1 MRKGFIF
8 DHGRCTGCNAC
19 AAACVLENKWTVR
32 PRTILS
38 TNINVIPALPLTN
51 LSIACNHC
59 EKAVCLEGC
68 PTGAISRDN
77 LSSSVLIDGIKCLG
91 CHYCQWN
98 CPYDAPKYDESLGIT
113 GKCTFCNTLLNENL
127 PPACSSAC
135 PTGALSFGII
145 PDRIEGGSPVWF
157 PVHLNPALHLAGNYS
172 LPPLRIEPKS
182 RFSENHEAEK
192 ENKGRVMPEWSLIV
206 FTFLASMAVAAAI
219 SSAVTG
225 SGINGLHLVILLG
238 AAMLASLFHLG
249 KPLRS
254 WRALVNIKSS
264 PLSREILAYIA
275 FSMLSLAAA
284 FFESPYINLAAAASG
299 VALVILIDWV
309 YHYSSQGINTVFNSG
324 QAFLTALLTASFIA
338 GETIAFLFLAALR
351 ILLSARYLV
360 RDNNIPALA
369 ALRVFR
375 ILVLLLTSSAL
386 LLVSGVSDRLF
397 VLFFL
402 LGELSDR
409 ILFYSDFKPVKL
421 EDQIKV
427 FNLWQGKT

>member
-1 MRKGFIF
+1 
-8 DHGRCTGCNAC
+8 
-19 AAACVLENKWTVR
+19 
-32 PRTILS
+32 
-38 TNINVIPALPLTN
+38 
-51 LSIACNHC
+51 
-59 EKAVCLEGC
+59 
-68 PTGAISRDN
+68 
-77 LSSSVLIDGIKCLG
+77 
-91 CHYCQWN
+91 
-98 CPYDAPKYDESLGIT
+98 
-113 GKCTFCNTLLNENL
+113 
-127 PPACSSAC
+127 
-135 PTGALSFGII
+135 
-145 PDRIEGGSPVWF
+145 
-157 PVHLNPALHLAGNYS
+157 
-172 LPPLRIEPKS
+172 
-182 RFSENHEAEK
+182 
-192 ENKGRVMPEWSLIV
+192 
-206 FTFLASMAVAAAI
+206 
-219 SSAVTG
+219 
-225 SGINGLHLVILLG
+225 
-238 AAMLASLFHLG
+238 
-249 KPLRS
+249 
-254 WRALVNIKSS
+254 
-264 PLSREILAYIA
+264 
-275 FSMLSLAAA
+275 MLSLAAA